1 MSGRYINPYT
11 DFGFKYL
18 FGTEPNK
25 DITLELVNADG
36 REHKGSLL
44 PTTS

>member
-18 FGTEPNK
+18 FGTE
-25 DITLELVNADG
+25 LG
-36 REHKGSLL
+36 YHKNRPMSLFNL
-44 PTTS
+44 LF